1 MGRMKNMGKWFR
13 KHDPR
18 LPKEPS
24 ELFAF
29 KDGKPVAVARP
40 EDPAYILANM
50 PKVGTPHE
58 EAKEILDR
66 LMYDH
71 PHRFIGYASKK
82 GAILDKWGREKEPH
96 FQAGDSLIWR
106 DDMELPMFM
115 QSGRFHHEMWDG
127 RKVLVL
133 PRTDLKADSNTGL
146 VLESPDPTERAS
158 IVMRPGCGL
167 LEPDCHLQTLNRL
180 WTGDPDR
187 HWKNGPYPEAV
198 KPIETAPPAGG
209 KA

>member
-1 MGRMKNMGKWFR
+1 MGRMKN
-13 KHDPR
+13 R

-29 KDGKPVAVARP
+29 KNGKPVAVARP

-82 GAILDKWGREKEPH
+82 GTILDKWGREKEPH

-115 QSGRFHHEMWDG
+115 QSGKFHHEMWDG

-146 VLESPDPTERAS
+146 VLESPDRARQYHHAS
-158 IVMRPGCGL
+158 
-167 LEPDCHLQTLNRL
+167 RL
-180 WTGDPDR
+180 WPHRAGLPFANPQQIMDR
-187 HWKNGPYPEAV
+187 RSR
-198 KPIETAPPAGG
+198 PPLE
-209 KA
+209 KRP